1 LIIQGDEADLIKLK
15 REKDINAM
23 EKASKIVGEA
33 LEMSR
38 ELMQSG
44 ITTWEID
51 QKIEEFIRKKG
62 AIPSFKGYQGFPA
75 SACISVNEVLIHGI
89 PSKKTVLQEGD
100 IVTIDV
106 GAYLGGFHGD
116 AARTY
121 PIGTISEEKERLLK
135 ITYEALDLAI
145 DTLRTASRLGEMG
158 YQVQNFVEN
167 EGYSVIRDFGGHGI
181 GREMHE
187 DPFVPNFGEKNSG
200 PKIRAGMTLAIEPM
214 ISIGEYA
221 TMILEDGWTVVN
233 TDRSLNA
240 HFEDDI
246 AITKDGLKILSR
258 L

>member
-1 LIIQGDEADLIKLK
+1 MIKLK
-15 REKDINAM
+15 RDKDINAM

-33 LEMSR
+33 LEMSK
-38 ELMQSG
+38 ELMQPG
-44 ITTWEID
+44 ITTWDID

-89 PSKKTVLQEGD
+89 PSKKNLLKEGD

-121 PIGTISEEKERLLK
+121 PIGKITEEKARLLNV
-135 ITYEALDLAI
+135 TLQALDLAI
-145 DTLRTASRLGEMG
+145 ETLRSASRLGEMG
-158 YQVQNFVEN
+158 YKVQNFVEN

-214 ISIGEYA
+214 ISMGEYA

>member
-1 LIIQGDEADLIKLK
+1 MIKLK
-15 REKDINAM
+15 RDKDINAM

-33 LEMSR
+33 LEMSK
-38 ELMQSG
+38 ELMQPG
-44 ITTWEID
+44 ITTWDID

-89 PSKKTVLQEGD
+89 PSKKNLLKEGD

-121 PIGTISEEKERLLK
+121 PIGKITEEKARLLK
-135 ITYEALDLAI
+135 VTLQALDLAI
-145 DTLRTASRLGEMG
+145 ETLRSASRLGEMG
-158 YQVQNFVEN
+158 YKVQNFVEN

-214 ISIGEYA
+214 ISMGEYA

-246 AITKDGLKILSR
+246 AITKDGLKILYR

>member
-1 LIIQGDEADLIKLK
+1 MIIRGDEAYLIKLK
-15 REKDINAM
+15 REKDIKAM
-23 EKASKIVGEA
+23 EKASKIVGET

-38 ELMQSG
+38 ELLQPG
-44 ITTWEID
+44 ITTWDID
-51 QKIEEFIRKKG
+51 QKIEEFIRNKG

-75 SACISVNEVLIHGI
+75 SACISLNEVLIHGI
-89 PSKKTVLQEGD
+89 PSKTTILEEGD

-106 GAYLGGFHGD
+106 GVYFGGFHGD

-121 PIGTISEEKERLLK
+121 PIGKINQEKKRLIE
-135 ITYEALDLAI
+135 ITYQALELAI
-145 DTLRTASRLGEMG
+145 KSLEKASRLGEMG
-158 YQVQNFVEN
+158 YEVQTFIEN

-200 PKIRAGMTLAIEPM
+200 PKVRAGMTLAIEPM
-214 ISIGEYA
+214 ISMGEYA

-240 HFEDDI
+240 HFEDDV
-246 AITKDGLKILSR
+246 AITEDGIKILSR
-258 L
+258 V

>member
-1 LIIQGDEADLIKLK
+1 AYLIKLK
-15 REKDINAM
+15 REKDIKAM
-23 EKASKIVGEA
+23 EKASKIVGET

-38 ELMQSG
+38 ELLQPG
-44 ITTWEID
+44 ITTWDID
-51 QKIEEFIRKKG
+51 QKIEEFIRNKG

-75 SACISVNEVLIHGI
+75 SACISLNEVLIHGI
-89 PSKKTVLQEGD
+89 PSKTTILEEGD

-106 GAYLGGFHGD
+106 GVYFGGFHGD

-121 PIGTISEEKERLLK
+121 PIGKINQEKKRLIE
-135 ITYEALDLAI
+135 ITYQALELAI
-145 DTLRTASRLGEMG
+145 KSLEKASRLGEMG
-158 YQVQNFVEN
+158 YEVQTFIEN

-200 PKIRAGMTLAIEPM
+200 PKVRAGMTLAIEPM
-214 ISIGEYA
+214 ISMGEYA

-240 HFEDDI
+240 HFEDDV
-246 AITKDGLKILSR
+246 AITEDGIKILSR
-258 L
+258 V

>member
-1 LIIQGDEADLIKLK
+1 
-15 REKDINAM
+15 M

-33 LEMSR
+33 LEMSK
-38 ELMQSG
+38 ELMQPG
-44 ITTWEID
+44 ITTWDID

-89 PSKKTVLQEGD
+89 PSKKNLLKEGD

-121 PIGTISEEKERLLK
+121 PIGKITEEKARLLK
-135 ITYEALDLAI
+135 VTLQALDLAI
-145 DTLRTASRLGEMG
+145 ETLRSASRLGEMG
-158 YQVQNFVEN
+158 YKVQNFVEN

-214 ISIGEYA
+214 ISMGEYA

>member
-1 LIIQGDEADLIKLK
+1 LIKLK

-23 EKASKIVGEA
+23 EKASKIVGET

-38 ELMQSG
+38 ELMQPG

-51 QKIEEFIRKKG
+51 KKIEEFIRKKG

-89 PSKKTVLQEGD
+89 PSKNRYLEEGD

-121 PIGTISEEKERLLK
+121 PVGTINEDKKRLLETTSQALE
-135 ITYEALDLAI
+135 IGIEALKK
-145 DTLRTASRLGEMG
+145 ASRLGEMG
-158 YQVQNFVEN
+158 YEIQQFVEN
-167 EGYSVIRDFGGHGI
+167 SGYSVIRDFGGHGI

-200 PKIRAGMTLAIEPM
+200 PKIRTGMTLAIEPM
-214 ISIGEYA
+214 ISMGEYP

-233 TDRSLNA
+233 IDHSLNA

-258 L
+258 V

>member
-1 LIIQGDEADLIKLK
+1 MIKLK
-15 REKDINAM
+15 RDKDINAM

-38 ELMQSG
+38 ELMQPG

-51 QKIEEFIRKKG
+51 KKIEEFIKNKG

-89 PSKKTVLQEGD
+89 PSKTKHLEEGD
-100 IVTIDV
+100 IVTVDV

-121 PIGTISEEKERLLK
+121 PIGTISEDKKRLLE
-135 ITYEALDLAI
+135 ITYQALEIGIEAL
-145 DTLRTASRLGEMG
+145 RKASRLGEMG
-158 YQVQNFVEN
+158 YEIQRFVEDS
-167 EGYSVIRDFGGHGI
+167 GYSVIRDFGGHGI

-187 DPFVPNFGEKNSG
+187 DPFVPNFGGQNSG
-200 PKIRAGMTLAIEPM
+200 PKIRPGMTLAIEPM
-214 ISIGEYA
+214 ISMGEYA

-233 TDRSLNA
+233 TDRCLNA

-246 AITKDGLKILSR
+246 ALTRDGLKILSR
-258 L
+258 I

>member
-1 LIIQGDEADLIKLK
+1 
-15 REKDINAM
+15 M

-33 LEMSR
+33 LEMSK
-38 ELMQSG
+38 ELMQPG
-44 ITTWEID
+44 ITTWDID

-89 PSKKTVLQEGD
+89 PSKKNLLKEGD

-121 PIGTISEEKERLLK
+121 PIGKITEEKARLLK
-135 ITYEALDLAI
+135 VTLQALDLAI
-145 DTLRTASRLGEMG
+145 ETLRSASRLGEMG
-158 YQVQNFVEN
+158 YKVQNFVEN

-214 ISIGEYA
+214 ISMGEYA

-246 AITKDGLKILSR
+246 AITKDGLKILAR

>member
-1 LIIQGDEADLIKLK
+1 MIKLK
-15 REKDINAM
+15 REKDIKAM
-23 EKASKIVGEA
+23 EKASKIVGET

-38 ELMQSG
+38 ELLQPG
-44 ITTWEID
+44 ITTWDID
-51 QKIEEFIRKKG
+51 QKIEEFIRNKG

-75 SACISVNEVLIHGI
+75 SACISLNEVLIHGI
-89 PSKKTVLQEGD
+89 PSKTTILEEGD

-106 GAYLGGFHGD
+106 GVYFGGFHGD

-121 PIGTISEEKERLLK
+121 PIGKINQEKKRLIE
-135 ITYEALDLAI
+135 ITYQALELAI
-145 DTLRTASRLGEMG
+145 KSLEKASRLGEMG
-158 YQVQNFVEN
+158 YEVQTFIEN

-200 PKIRAGMTLAIEPM
+200 PKVRAGMTLAIEPM
-214 ISIGEYA
+214 ISMGEYA

-240 HFEDDI
+240 HFEDDV
-246 AITKDGLKILSR
+246 AITEDGIKILSR
-258 L
+258 V

>member
-1 LIIQGDEADLIKLK
+1 MIKLK
-15 REKDINAM
+15 RDKDINAM
-23 EKASKIVGEA
+23 EKASKIVGET

-38 ELMQSG
+38 ELMLPG
-44 ITTWEID
+44 ITTLEID
-51 QKIEEFIRKKG
+51 KKIEEFIKKKG

-89 PSKKTVLQEGD
+89 PSKKTVLEEGD
-100 IVTIDV
+100 IVSVDV

-116 AARTY
+116 AARTF
-121 PIGTISEEKERLLK
+121 PIGEISEEKKRLLE
-135 ITYEALDLAI
+135 ITYQALELAI
-145 DTLRTASRLGEMG
+145 ETLKNASRLGEMG
-158 YQVQNFVEN
+158 YEIQNFVEN

-187 DPFVPNFGEKNSG
+187 DPFIPNFGEKNSG
-200 PKIRAGMTLAIEPM
+200 PKIRIGMTLAIEPM
-214 ISIGEYA
+214 ISVGEYA

-246 AITKDGLKILSR
+246 AITQDGLKILSR
-258 L
+258 I

>member
-1 LIIQGDEADLIKLK
+1 
-15 REKDINAM
+15 M

-33 LEMSR
+33 LEMSK
-38 ELMQSG
+38 ELMQPG
-44 ITTWEID
+44 ITTWDID

-89 PSKKTVLQEGD
+89 PSKKNLLKEGD

-121 PIGTISEEKERLLK
+121 PIGKISEEKARLLK
-135 ITYEALDLAI
+135 VTLQALDLAI
-145 DTLRTASRLGEMG
+145 ETLRSASRLGEMG
-158 YQVQNFVEN
+158 YKVQNFVEN

-214 ISIGEYA
+214 ISMGEYA

-246 AITKDGLKILSR
+246 AITKYGLKILSR